1 MKRFPRLLQDS
12 ENSCGA
18 YCIKMILN
26 YYHIDDEIRNIKKKC
41 RMTREGITVYGLI
54 CALKQYHIEAKA
66 YQCQFKDLDD
76 ELEVPAILHLKHNG
90 IYHYVVIYRK
100 HDEYFL
106 IGDPAKGLVKM
117 SYEALYDQFTG
128 IIILIG
134 HVGHPVSQIQCYSF
148 LRFIKDHLLK
158 YRFVILSLSIKN
170 LIISVLTVV
179 FSFYYRLLIDY
190 FANSTLLRV
199 FAVTLAFVFIYMIRA
214 LFDWFRQRQI
224 ISLRVRLSEQYITK
238 TIQNLIYQ
246 DFSFFFQYEKGVILS
261 RANQLLTFIDYF
273 IELYQVLF
281 MDVMLMIVTMIFLL
295 MIHPVFFIVCTIM
308 IIMIGFMCFY
318 FNRKVHLKNKYLL
331 EYKEGLEHGI
341 LEYQEN
347 FFHTIQFRLKRT
359 MKNKIGYLYDNYFIQ
374 ESEKEYLIN
383 QYRMIMDSLIQF
395 FLMISVFIALYLVKE
410 KIMSLGTVIFIYMLL
425 SYLLEPLMRM
435 SSLMIFTDEIRIL
448 FERYKE
454 LIPEKQR
461 KKKKIRRIHS
471 IEIKDVTFSY
481 GYGRPLFEHL
491 QFQIDHSF
499 VLKGEVGSGKSTF
512 LKMITGQLETVKGQI
527 LVNHIDLRQI
537 DENSFYERIRYL
549 DKEAVFYQESL
560 RFNMI
565 LDDRQKENRMTNLL
579 SYFMLEEL
587 LPCLNQKLDIKGGF
601 LSSGQAQLVM
611 IIRALLCDID
621 VLILD
626 EAFSNVDQQ
635 RRELLL
641 DYLANTH
648 MLVIIVSHQIKMMN
662 NDYDYVIIEEGKL
675 KSEGQHGD
683 RFSNN

>member
-565 LDDRQKENRMTNLL
+565 LDDRQKENRMTDLL

>member
-565 LDDRQKENRMTNLL
+565 LDDRQKENRMTDLL

-675 KSEGQHGD
+675 KSEGQHGN

>member
-512 LKMITGQLETVKGQI
+512 LKIITGQLETVKGQI

-565 LDDRQKENRMTNLL
+565 LDDRQKENRMTDLL

-675 KSEGQHGD
+675 KSEGQHGN

>member
-90 IYHYVVIYRK
+90 IYHYVVVYRK
-100 HDEYFL
+100 HDEYFI

-565 LDDRQKENRMTNLL
+565 LDDRQKENRMTDLL

-675 KSEGQHGD
+675 KSEGQHGN

>member
-90 IYHYVVIYRK
+90 IYHYVVVYRK

-565 LDDRQKENRMTNLL
+565 LDDRQKENRMTDLL

-675 KSEGQHGD
+675 KSEGQHGN

>member
-90 IYHYVVIYRK
+90 IYHYVVVYRK

-499 VLKGEVGSGKSTF
+499 VLKGKVGSGKSTF

-565 LDDRQKENRMTNLL
+565 LDDRQKENRMTDLL

-675 KSEGQHGD
+675 KSEGQHGN

>member
-565 LDDRQKENRMTNLL
+565 LDDRQKENSMTDLL

-641 DYLANTH
+641 DYLSNTH

>member
-26 YYHIDDEIRNIKKKC
+26 YYHFDDEIRNIKRKC
-41 RMTREGITVYGLI
+41 RMTKEGITVYGLI

-76 ELEVPAILHLKHNG
+76 DMTVPAILHLKQNDL
-90 IYHYVVIYRK
+90 YHYVVVYRK

-117 SYEALYDQFTG
+117 SYEALHDQFTG

-134 HVGHPVSQIQCYSF
+134 HVGHPVSSAYCYSF
-148 LRFIKDHLLK
+148 SHFIKDHLLK
-158 YRFVILSLSIKN
+158 YRFVIMSLSIKN
-170 LIISVLTVV
+170 LMISVLTVV
-179 FSFYYRLLIDY
+179 FSFYYRLLIDR
-190 FANSTLLRV
+190 FVDSSLLMIC
-199 FAVTLAFVFIYMIRA
+199 FVTMAFVLIYLIRA
-214 LFDWFRQRQI
+214 LFDYFRQRQI
-224 ISLRVRLSEQYITK
+224 ISLRVRLSEQYMMK

-261 RANQLLTFIDYF
+261 RANQLSAFIDYF

-281 MDVMLMIVTMIFLL
+281 MDMMLMMVTMIFLL
-295 MIHPVFFIVCTIM
+295 MIHPAFFIVCVVMMVI
-308 IIMIGFMCFY
+308 IGFLCFY
-318 FNRKVHLKNKYLL
+318 FHRQIHLKNKYLL

-347 FFHTIQFRLKRT
+347 FFHTIQFCLKRT
-359 MKNKIGYLYDNYFIQ
+359 MKNKVGYLYDHYFTQ
-374 ESEKEYLIN
+374 ESEKEHQIN
-383 QYRMIMDSLIQF
+383 QYRIIIEGLVQGL
-395 FLMISVFIALYLVKE
+395 LMFSVFIALYFVKE
-410 KIMSLGTVIFIYMLL
+410 NKMSLGTVILIYMLL

-435 SSLMIFTDEIRIL
+435 ASLMIFTDEIRIL

-454 LIPEKQR
+454 LIPEKQH
-461 KKKKIRRIHS
+461 KGKKIRKIYS
-471 IEIKDVTFSY
+471 IEMKDVTFSY
-481 GYGRPLFEHL
+481 GYTRPLFEHL
-491 QFQIDHSF
+491 QFRIDHSF
-499 VLKGEVGSGKSTF
+499 ILKGEIGSGKSTF
-512 LKMITGQLETVKGQI
+512 LKILTGQLETVKGQVLI
-527 LVNHIDLRQI
+527 NHIDLRQI
-537 DENSFYERIRYL
+537 DQNSFYKRIRYV
-549 DKEAVFYQESL
+549 DKEVVFYQESL

-565 LDDRQKENRMTNLL
+565 LDERQKENRMMELL
-579 SYFMLEEL
+579 SYFMLDEL
-587 LPCLNQKLDIKGGF
+587 FPCLNQKLDIKGGF

-626 EAFSNVDQQ
+626 EAFSHVDQQ

-641 DYLANTH
+641 DYLANTQ
-648 MLVIIVSHQIKMMN
+648 MIVIIVSHQIKMMN
-662 NDYDYVIIEEGKL
+662 NDYDYVIIEAGKIR
-675 KSEGQHGD
+675 SEG
-683 RFSNN
+683 